1 MTTIPPTIVA
11 LRQGWQDFRS
21 AWKAATGF
29 LLFITTLNWAL
40 LSPLIAWGLEAIVRS
55 AGAVAITNADLT
67 GFALSLPGIAFLFA
81 VGTVQLALLRIRAG
95 GLTLLAAEVAAGRR
109 PRFWDVVGG
118 NIHRLPAFFLLSL
131 LQTAAVLA
139 TVAIFIGL
147 LAGIYG
153 GLLGGHDINY
163 YLKEQPREWWIAVF
177 LAGALGALFAL
188 GLLWLTARWLFAVPL
203 LVLGNLRPLE
213 ALRITWRATRGDSIG
228 LVQVFGLWWTGVAIL
243 SATLSA
249 LGWFLA
255 KPLFNWAGYFPG
267 RVLAVVAVVL
277 MTAFTTGAAI
287 GAVGLG
293 VHQFMATRMSLQHLL
308 RTRERAVPIIPL
320 GAKRLAVALALAA
333 LLVILATSAVA
344 NWLELARRNIVESVK
359 VTAHRGSSARAPE
372 NTLSA
377 VREAITDGADFAEI
391 DVQTTAEGEVVVFH
405 DGDLMRMAG
414 DSRRLKDLTLSQAK
428 ELDVGKKFNGEF
440 VGEKIPTLAEV
451 IRLSRGRIQLNIELK
466 YNWPD
471 PSLAGKVVELL
482 RREAF
487 LTNCVI
493 TSLDPAALT
502 EVQRLAPELKVG
514 QIVTA
519 SVGNVTRLPGQ
530 ILSVNQHAATRRF
543 IQQARTAGKEVHV
556 WTLNQSGDM
565 LLMIERGANNLI
577 TDHPD
582 VAVRLLRER
591 AELSDAEKLAL
602 SLRTLFGKEEAVTSR
617 RQLSAR
623 TATAPGAPVVL
634 PVSR

>member
-29 LLFITTLNWAL
+29 LFFISALDLAL
-40 LSPLIAWGLEAIVRS
+40 LSPLIAWGMEAIVRS

-67 GFALSLPGIAFLFA
+67 GFAVSLPGIAFLFA

-118 NIHRLPAFFLLSL
+118 NTHRLPAFFLLSL
-131 LQTAAVLA
+131 LQTAVVLA
-139 TVAIFIGL
+139 TVAIFVGL
-147 LAGIYG
+147 LAGIYR
-153 GLLGGHDINY
+153 GLLGEHDINY
-163 YLKEQPREWWIAVF
+163 YLKEQPREWWIAVL
-177 LAGALGALFAL
+177 LAGALGAFFAL

-213 ALRITWRATRGDSIG
+213 ALRMTWRATRGDSIG

-243 SATLSA
+243 SAILSA

-255 KPLFNWAGYFPG
+255 KPLFDWAGYFPG

-277 MTAFTTGAAI
+277 VTAFTTGAAI

-308 RTRERAVPIIPL
+308 RTRERTVPIIPL
-320 GAKRLAVALALAA
+320 GARRLAVALALAA

-377 VREAITDGADFAEI
+377 VGEAITDGADFAEI

-602 SLRTLFGKEEAVTSR
+602 SLRALFGKEEA
-617 RQLSAR
+617 L
-623 TATAPGAPVVL
+623 PGGAN
-634 PVSR
+634 

>member
-21 AWKAATGF
+21 AWKAARRF
-29 LLFITTLNWAL
+29 LLFITALDWAL

-55 AGAVAITNADLT
+55 GGAVAITNTDLT

-81 VGTVQLALLRIRAG
+81 VGTVHLVLLRVRAG

-118 NIHRLPAFFLLSL
+118 NIHRLPAFLLLSL

-139 TVAIFIGL
+139 TVAIFVGL
-147 LAGIYG
+147 LAGVYG

-163 YLKEQPREWWIAVF
+163 YLKEQPREWWIAVL

-203 LVLGNLRPLE
+203 LILGNMRPLE
-213 ALRITWRATRGDSIG
+213 ALRMTWRATRGDSIG
-228 LVQVFGLWWTGVAIL
+228 LVRVFGLWWTGVAIL
-243 SATLSA
+243 SATLTA

-267 RVLAVVAVVL
+267 RVLAVIAVVL
-277 MTAFTTGAAI
+277 VTAFAAGTAI

-293 VHQFMATRMSLQHLL
+293 VHQFMAMRMSLPHLP
-308 RTRERAVPIIPL
+308 RTRKRAVRMIPL
-320 GAKRLAVALALAA
+320 RVRRLAAALALSA
-333 LLVILATSAVA
+333 LLVILAISAVA

-377 VREAITDGADFAEI
+377 VRQAITDGADFAEI
-391 DVQTTAEGEVVVFH
+391 DVQTTADGELVVLH

-414 DSRRLKDLTLSQAK
+414 DSRRLRDLTLSQAK

-482 RREAF
+482 RQEAF
-487 LTNCVI
+487 LTNCII
-493 TSLDPAALT
+493 TCLDPAALT
-502 EVQRLAPELKVG
+502 EVRRLAPELKVG

-556 WTLNQSGDM
+556 WTLNQAGDM

-602 SLRTLFGKEEAVTSR
+602 SLRALFGKEEAA
-617 RQLSAR
+617 LG
-623 TATAPGAPVVL
+623 GAN
-634 PVSR
+634 

>member
-29 LLFITTLNWAL
+29 LLYNAALEWAL

-55 AGAVAITNADLT
+55 GGAVAITNADLT

-81 VGTVQLALLRIRAG
+81 VGTVQVVLLRIRVG

-109 PRFWDVVGG
+109 ARFWDVVGG
-118 NIHRLPAFFLLSL
+118 NIHRLPAFLLLSL

-139 TVAIFIGL
+139 TVAIFVGL

-153 GLLGGHDINY
+153 ALLGGHDINY
-163 YLKEQPREWWIAVF
+163 YLKEQPREWWIAVL
-177 LAGALGALFAL
+177 LAGALGVLFAL
-188 GLLWLTARWLFAVPL
+188 GLLWLIARWMFAVPL
-203 LVLGNLRPLE
+203 LILGNLRPLD
-213 ALRITWRATRGDSIG
+213 ALRMTWRATQGDSIG
-228 LVQVFGLWWTGVAIL
+228 LVQVFGLWWAGVAIL
-243 SATLSA
+243 SAALSA

-255 KPLFNWAGYFPG
+255 KLLFDWAGYSPG
-267 RVLAVVAVVL
+267 WVLAVVAVVL
-277 MTAFTTGAAI
+277 VTAFTTGTAM
-287 GAVGLG
+287 GALGLG
-293 VHQFMATRMSLQHLL
+293 IHQFMATRMSLQHLP
-308 RTRERAVPIIPL
+308 RTRKRAVRMIPL
-320 GAKRLAVALALAA
+320 GARRLAAALAAAA
-333 LLVILATSAVA
+333 LLVILVISAVA
-344 NWLELARRNIVESVK
+344 DWLELAHRNIVESVK

-377 VREAITDGADFAEI
+377 VQQAITDGADFAEI
-391 DVQTTAEGEVVVFH
+391 DVQTTADGELVVLH

-414 DSRRLKDLTLSQAK
+414 DSRRLRDLTLSQAK

-440 VGEKIPTLAEV
+440 LGERIPTLAEV
-451 IRLSRGRIQLNIELK
+451 IHLSRGKIQLNIELK

-471 PSLAGKVVELL
+471 PTLAGKVVELL

-487 LTNCVI
+487 LTNCII
-493 TSLDPAALT
+493 TSLDPAALA

-530 ILSVNQHAATRRF
+530 ILSVNKRAATRRF

-556 WTLNQSGDM
+556 WTLNKTGDM
-565 LLMIERGANNLI
+565 LLTIERGAQNLI

-602 SLRTLFGKEEAVTSR
+602 SLRALFGKEE
-617 RQLSAR
+617 
-623 TATAPGAPVVL
+623 TAPGSAN
-634 PVSR
+634 

>member
-29 LLFITTLNWAL
+29 LLFITALDWAL

-55 AGAVAITNADLT
+55 GGAVAITNADLI
-67 GFALSLPGIAFLFA
+67 GFALSLPGVAFLFA

-139 TVAIFIGL
+139 TVAIFVAL

-163 YLKEQPREWWIAVF
+163 YLKEQPREWWIAAL
-177 LAGALGALFAL
+177 LAGALSGLFAF
-188 GLLWLTARWLFAVPL
+188 GLLWLIARWLFAVPL
-203 LVLGNLRPLE
+203 LILGNLRPLE
-213 ALRITWRATRGDSIG
+213 ALRMTWRATRGDSIG
-228 LVQVFGLWWTGVAIL
+228 FVQVFGLWWTGVAIL

-255 KPLFNWAGYFPG
+255 KPLFDWAGYSPG

-277 MTAFTTGAAI
+277 VAAFPTGTAI

-293 VHQFMATRMSLQHLL
+293 VHQFMATRMSLAHLL
-308 RTRERAVPIIPL
+308 QTRERSVPIIPL
-320 GAKRLAVALALAA
+320 RARRLALVMVWAA
-333 LLVILATSAVA
+333 LLVILAISAVA
-344 NWLELARRNIVESVK
+344 NWLELAHRNIVESVK

-377 VREAITDGADFAEI
+377 VRQAITDGADFAEI
-391 DVQTTAEGEVVVFH
+391 DVQTTADGELVVLH
-405 DGDLMRMAG
+405 DGDLMRIAG
-414 DSRRLKDLTLSQAK
+414 DSRRLRDLTLSQAK
-428 ELDVGKKFNGEF
+428 ELDVGKKFDGKF

-451 IRLSRGRIQLNIELK
+451 IRLARGRIQLNIELK

-471 PSLAGKVVELL
+471 PTLAGKVVEVL

-487 LTNCVI
+487 LTNCII
-493 TSLDPAALT
+493 TSLDPAALA
-502 EVQRLAPELKVG
+502 EVQRLVPELKIG

-530 ILSVNQHAATRRF
+530 ILSMNKRAATRQF
-543 IQQARTAGKEVHV
+543 IQRARTAGKEVHV
-556 WTLNQSGDM
+556 WTLNKTDDM
-565 LLMIERGANNLI
+565 LVTIERGAQNLI

-602 SLRTLFGKEEAVTSR
+602 SLRTLFGKEEA
-617 RQLSAR
+617 
-623 TATAPGAPVVL
+623 APGRAN
-634 PVSR
+634 

>member
-1 MTTIPPTIVA
+1 MTAIPPTIVA

-29 LLFITTLNWAL
+29 LLFITALDWAL

-55 AGAVAITNADLT
+55 GGAVAITNADLA
-67 GFALSLPGIAFLFA
+67 GFGLSLPGIAFLFA

-139 TVAIFIGL
+139 TVAIFVGL

-163 YLKEQPREWWIAVF
+163 YLKEQPREWWIAVL

-203 LVLGNLRPLE
+203 LILGNLRPLE
-213 ALRITWRATRGDSIG
+213 ALQMTWRATRGDSIG
-228 LVQVFGLWWTGVAIL
+228 LVRVFGLWWTGVAIL
-243 SATLSA
+243 STALSA
-249 LGWFLA
+249 LGWLLA
-255 KPLFNWAGYFPG
+255 KPLFGWAGYSPG

-277 MTAFTTGAAI
+277 VTALTTGTAI
-287 GAVGLG
+287 EAVGLG
-293 VHQFMATRMSLQHLL
+293 VHQFMVTRMSLRHRL
-308 RTRERAVPIIPL
+308 RTRERTVPIIPL
-320 GAKRLAVALALAA
+320 GARRLAVALALAA
-333 LLVILATSAVA
+333 LLAILAISAVA
-344 NWLELARRNIVESVK
+344 NWLELAQRNIVESVK

-391 DVQTTAEGEVVVFH
+391 DVQTTADGEVVVFH

-414 DSRRLKDLTLSQAK
+414 DSRRLRDLTLSQAK
-428 ELDVGKKFNGEF
+428 ELDIGKKFNAEFLGER
-440 VGEKIPTLAEV
+440 IPTLAEV

-466 YNWPD
+466 YNRPD
-471 PSLAGKVVELL
+471 STLAGKVVELL

-487 LTNCVI
+487 LTNCIV
-493 TSLDPAALT
+493 TSLDPAALA

-530 ILSVNQHAATRRF
+530 ILSVNKRAATRRF

-556 WTLNQSGDM
+556 WTLNQAGDM
-565 LLMIERGANNLI
+565 LVMIERGAHNLI

-582 VAVRLLRER
+582 IAVRLLRER
-591 AELSDAEKLAL
+591 AELSDGEKLAL
-602 SLRTLFGKEEAVTSR
+602 SLRALFGKDEA
-617 RQLSAR
+617 
-623 TATAPGAPVVL
+623 APGGAN
-634 PVSR
+634 

>member
-29 LLFITTLNWAL
+29 LLFITALDWAL

-55 AGAVAITNADLT
+55 GGAVAITNADLT
-67 GFALSLPGIAFLFA
+67 GFALSLPGIAFQFA

-139 TVAIFIGL
+139 TVAIFVGL

-163 YLKEQPREWWIAVF
+163 YLKEQPREWWIAVL

-203 LVLGNLRPLE
+203 VILGNLRPLE
-213 ALRITWRATRGDSIG
+213 ALRMTWRATRGDSIG
-228 LVQVFGLWWTGVAIL
+228 LVRVFGLWWTGAAIL

-255 KPLFNWAGYFPG
+255 KPLFGWAGYSPG

-277 MTAFTTGAAI
+277 LTAFTTGTAI

-293 VHQFMATRMSLQHLL
+293 VHQFMVTRMSLRHRL
-308 RTRERAVPIIPL
+308 RTRERTVPIIPL
-320 GAKRLAVALALAA
+320 GARRLAVALALAA
-333 LLVILATSAVA
+333 LLVIFAISAVA
-344 NWLELARRNIVESVK
+344 NWLELAQRNIVESVK

-377 VREAITDGADFAEI
+377 VRQAITDGADFAEI
-391 DVQTTAEGEVVVFH
+391 DVQTTADGEVVVFH

-414 DSRRLKDLTLSQAK
+414 DRRRLRDLTLSQAK
-428 ELDVGKKFNGEF
+428 ELDIGKKFNAEFLGER
-440 VGEKIPTLAEV
+440 IPTLAEV

-466 YNWPD
+466 YNRPD
-471 PSLAGKVVELL
+471 PTLAGKVVELV

-487 LTNCVI
+487 LTNCIV
-493 TSLDPAALT
+493 TSLDPAALAD
-502 EVQRLAPELKVG
+502 VQRLAPELKVG

-530 ILSVNQHAATRRF
+530 ILSVNKRAATRRF

-556 WTLNQSGDM
+556 WTLNQAGDM
-565 LLMIERGANNLI
+565 LVMIERGAHNLI

-602 SLRTLFGKEEAVTSR
+602 SLRALFGKDEA
-617 RQLSAR
+617 
-623 TATAPGAPVVL
+623 APVGAD
-634 PVSR
+634 

>member
-29 LLFITTLNWAL
+29 LLFITALDWAL

-55 AGAVAITNADLT
+55 GGAVAITNADLT

-81 VGTVQLALLRIRAG
+81 VGTVQLALVRIRAG

-109 PRFWDVVGG
+109 PRLWDVVGG

-139 TVAIFIGL
+139 IMAIFAGL

-163 YLKEQPREWWIAVF
+163 YLKEQPREWWIAVL
-177 LAGALGALFAL
+177 LAGALGVLFVF
-188 GLLWLTARWLFAVPL
+188 GLLWLIARWLFAVPL
-203 LVLGNLRPLE
+203 LILGNLRPLD
-213 ALRITWRATRGDSIG
+213 ALRTTWRATRGDSIR
-228 LVQVFGLWWTGVAIL
+228 LIKVFGLWWTGVAIL

-255 KPLFNWAGYFPG
+255 KPLFDWAGYSPG

-277 MTAFTTGAAI
+277 VTAFTIGTAI

-308 RTRERAVPIIPL
+308 RTRERTVPIIPL
-320 GAKRLAVALALAA
+320 GARRLAAALALAA
-333 LLVILATSAVA
+333 LLVILAISAVA

-377 VREAITDGADFAEI
+377 VQEAITDGADFAEI
-391 DVQTTAEGEVVVFH
+391 DVQTTADGEVVVFH

-414 DSRRLKDLTLSQAK
+414 DSRRLRDLTLSQAK
-428 ELDVGKKFNGEF
+428 ELDIGKKFSREF
-440 VGEKIPTLAEV
+440 VGERIPTLAEV
-451 IRLSRGRIQLNIELK
+451 IRLCRGRIRLNIELK

-502 EVQRLAPELKVG
+502 EAQRLAPELKVG

-530 ILSVNQHAATRRF
+530 ILSVNQHAATRQF
-543 IQQARTAGKEVHV
+543 IQQAHTAGKEVHV

-602 SLRTLFGKEEAVTSR
+602 SLRALFGKEEA
-617 RQLSAR
+617 
-623 TATAPGAPVVL
+623 APGGAD
-634 PVSR
+634 

>member
-1 MTTIPPTIVA
+1 MTTIPPAIVA
-11 LRQGWQDFRS
+11 LRQGRQDFRS

-29 LLFITTLNWAL
+29 LLFITALDWAL

-81 VGTVQLALLRIRAG
+81 VGTVQLALLWIRAG

-109 PRFWDVVGG
+109 TRFWDVVGG
-118 NIHRLPAFFLLSL
+118 NIHRFPAFFLLSL

-139 TVAIFIGL
+139 TVAIFVGC

-163 YLKEQPREWWIAVF
+163 YLKEQPREWWIAVL

-188 GLLWLTARWLFAVPL
+188 GLLWLTMRWLFAVPL

-213 ALRITWRATRGDSIG
+213 ALRMTWRATRGDSIG
-228 LVQVFGLWWTGVAIL
+228 LVKVFGLWWAGVAIL
-243 SATLSA
+243 SAILSA

-255 KPLFNWAGYFPG
+255 KPLFDWAGYSPG
-267 RVLAVVAVVL
+267 RVLTVVTVVL
-277 MTAFTTGAAI
+277 VAAFAAGTAI
-287 GAVGLG
+287 GAAGLG
-293 VHQFMATRMSLQHLL
+293 VHQFMATRMSLPHLPRAQRAL
-308 RTRERAVPIIPL
+308 RMIPL
-320 GAKRLAVALALAA
+320 RARRLAAALALAA
-333 LLVILATSAVA
+333 LLVILALSAVA
-344 NWLELARRNIVESVK
+344 NWQELAHRHIVESVK

-377 VREAITDGADFAEI
+377 VRQAITDGADFAEI
-391 DVQTTAEGEVVVFH
+391 DVQTTADGEVVVVH

-414 DSRRLKDLTLSQAK
+414 DSRRLRDLTLSQAK
-428 ELDVGKKFNGEF
+428 ELDVGKKFNAEFLGER
-440 VGEKIPTLAEV
+440 IPTLAEV

-482 RREAF
+482 RRETF
-487 LTNCVI
+487 LTNCII
-493 TSLDPAALT
+493 TSLDTAALA
-502 EVQRLAPELKVG
+502 EVQRVAPELKVG

-530 ILSVNQHAATRRF
+530 ILSVNQRAATRPF

-556 WTLNQSGDM
+556 WTLNQAGDM

-582 VAVRLLRER
+582 VAVRVLRER

-602 SLRTLFGKEEAVTSR
+602 SLRTLFGKDEAT
-617 RQLSAR
+617 
-623 TATAPGAPVVL
+623 PGGAN
-634 PVSR
+634 

>member
-1 MTTIPPTIVA
+1 MTTIPPSIVA

-21 AWKAATGF
+21 AWKAATCF
-29 LLFITTLNWAL
+29 LLFITALDWAL

-55 AGAVAITNADLT
+55 GGAVAITNADLT
-67 GFALSLPGIAFLFA
+67 GFALSPPGIAFLFA

-95 GLTLLAAEVAAGRR
+95 GLTLLAAEVVAGRR

-139 TVAIFIGL
+139 TVAIFVGL

-163 YLKEQPREWWIAVF
+163 YLKEQPREWWIAVL
-177 LAGALGALFAL
+177 LAGALGGLFAL
-188 GLLWLTARWLFAVPL
+188 GLFWLTARWLFAVPL

-213 ALRITWRATRGDSIG
+213 ALRMTWRVTRGDSIG

-255 KPLFNWAGYFPG
+255 RPLFDWAGYVPG

-277 MTAFTTGAAI
+277 VTAFTTGTAI

-293 VHQFMATRMSLQHLL
+293 VHQFMATRMSLAHL
-308 RTRERAVPIIPL
+308 RQTRERAVPIIPL
-320 GAKRLAVALALAA
+320 GARRLAAALALAA
-333 LLVILATSAVA
+333 LLVILAISVVA
-344 NWLELARRNIVESVK
+344 NWFELARRNIVESVK

-377 VREAITDGADFAEI
+377 LREAISDGADFAEI

-414 DSRRLKDLTLSQAK
+414 DSRRLRDLTLSQAK

-440 VGEKIPTLAEV
+440 AGEKIPTLAEV
-451 IRLSRGRIQLNIELK
+451 IRLSRGRIQLNVELK

-471 PSLAGKVVELL
+471 PVLARKVVELL

-502 EVQRLAPELKVG
+502 EVQRLAPELKIG

-530 ILSVNQHAATRRF
+530 ILSVNQHSATRRF

-556 WTLNQSGDM
+556 WTLNQTGDM

-582 VAVRLLRER
+582 VAVRLLRDR

-602 SLRTLFGKEEAVTSR
+602 SLRTLFGKEEPA
-617 RQLSAR
+617 SA
-623 TATAPGAPVVL
+623 GAK
-634 PVSR
+634 

>member
-1 MTTIPPTIVA
+1 MTTIPPPIVA
-11 LRQGWQDFRS
+11 LRQGWQDFGS

-29 LLFITTLNWAL
+29 LLYNAALDWAL

-55 AGAVAITNADLT
+55 SGAVAITNADLT

-81 VGTVQLALLRIRAG
+81 VGTVQLALFRIRAG

-139 TVAIFIGL
+139 TVAIFVGL

-163 YLKEQPREWWIAVF
+163 YLKEQPREWWIAVL

-203 LVLGNLRPLE
+203 VILGNLRPLE
-213 ALRITWRATRGDSIG
+213 ALRMTWRATRGDSIG
-228 LVQVFGLWWTGVAIL
+228 LVRVFGLWWTGVAIL

-255 KPLFNWAGYFPG
+255 KPLFGWAGYSPG

-277 MTAFTTGAAI
+277 VTAFTTGTAI

-293 VHQFMATRMSLQHLL
+293 VHQFMVTRMSLRHRL
-308 RTRERAVPIIPL
+308 RTRERTVPIIPL
-320 GAKRLAVALALAA
+320 GARRLAVALALAA
-333 LLVILATSAVA
+333 LLVILAISAVA
-344 NWLELARRNIVESVK
+344 NWLELAQRNIVESVK

-391 DVQTTAEGEVVVFH
+391 DVQTTADGKVVVFH

-414 DSRRLKDLTLSQAK
+414 DSRRLRDLTLLQAK
-428 ELDVGKKFNGEF
+428 ELDIGKKFNAEFLGER
-440 VGEKIPTLAEV
+440 IPTLAEV

-466 YNWPD
+466 YNRPD
-471 PSLAGKVVELL
+471 PTLAGKVVELL

-487 LTNCVI
+487 LTNCIV
-493 TSLDPAALT
+493 TSLDPAALAD
-502 EVQRLAPELKVG
+502 VQRLAPELKVG

-530 ILSVNQHAATRRF
+530 ILSVNKRAATRRF

-556 WTLNQSGDM
+556 WTLNQAGEM
-565 LLMIERGANNLI
+565 LVMIERGAHNLI

-602 SLRTLFGKEEAVTSR
+602 SLRALFGKDEA
-617 RQLSAR
+617 
-623 TATAPGAPVVL
+623 APGGAN
-634 PVSR
+634 

>member
-29 LLFITTLNWAL
+29 LLFITALDSAL

-55 AGAVAITNADLT
+55 GGAVAITNADLT
-67 GFALSLPGIAFLFA
+67 GFALSLPGVVFLFA
-81 VGTVQLALLRIRAG
+81 VGTVKLALLRIRAG
-95 GLTLLAAEVAAGRR
+95 GLTLLAAEVAAARR

-118 NIHRLPAFFLLSL
+118 NIHRLPALFLLGL
-131 LQTAAVLA
+131 LQTATVLA
-139 TVAIFIGL
+139 TVAIFVGL

-163 YLKEQPREWWIAVF
+163 YLKEQPREWWIAVL
-177 LAGALGALFAL
+177 LAGALSALFL
-188 GLLWLTARWLFAVPL
+188 FGLLWLITRWLFAVPM

-213 ALRITWRATRGDSIG
+213 ALRTTWRATRGDSVD
-228 LVQVFGLWWTGVAIL
+228 LVKVFGVWWIGVAIL
-243 SATLSA
+243 SATLTA

-255 KPLFNWAGYFPG
+255 KPLFVWAGYIPG
-267 RVLAVVAVVL
+267 RVMAVVAVVL
-277 MTAFTTGAAI
+277 VTAFTIGTAI
-287 GAVGLG
+287 GALGLG
-293 VHQFMATRMSLQHLL
+293 VHQFMATRMSLQHRL
-308 RTRERAVPIIPL
+308 RTRERAFPIIPL
-320 GAKRLAVALALAA
+320 RARRLALVMAWVA
-333 LLVILATSAVA
+333 LLVVIVVSAVA
-344 NWLELARRNIVESVK
+344 NWLELAQRNIVESVK

-377 VREAITDGADFAEI
+377 VRQAITEGADFAEI
-391 DVQTTAEGEVVVFH
+391 DVQTTADGELVVLH

-414 DSRRLKDLTLSQAK
+414 DSRRLRDLTLSQAK

-440 VGEKIPTLAEV
+440 LGERIPTLAEV
-451 IRLSRGRIQLNIELK
+451 IRLSRGKIQLNIELK

-471 PSLAGKVVELL
+471 PTLAGKVVELL

-487 LTNCVI
+487 LTNCII
-493 TSLDPAALT
+493 TSLDPAALI
-502 EVQRLAPELKVG
+502 EVERLAPELKVG

-530 ILSVNQHAATRRF
+530 ILSVNKRAATRRF

-556 WTLNQSGDM
+556 WTLNKTGDM

-582 VAVRLLRER
+582 VAIRLLRER

-602 SLRTLFGKEEAVTSR
+602 SLRALFGKEEA
-617 RQLSAR
+617 
-623 TATAPGAPVVL
+623 APGRAN
-634 PVSR
+634 

>member
-29 LLFITTLNWAL
+29 LLFITALDWAL

-139 TVAIFIGL
+139 TVAIFVGL

-163 YLKEQPREWWIAVF
+163 YLKEQPREWWIAVL

-213 ALRITWRATRGDSIG
+213 ALRMTWRATRGDSIG
-228 LVQVFGLWWTGVAIL
+228 LVRVFGLWWTGVAIL

-255 KPLFNWAGYFPG
+255 KPLFDWAGYFPG

-277 MTAFTTGAAI
+277 VTAFAAGTAI

-293 VHQFMATRMSLQHLL
+293 VHQFMATRMSLPHLP
-308 RTRERAVPIIPL
+308 RTRKRALRMIPL
-320 GAKRLAVALALAA
+320 RARRLAAALALAA
-333 LLVILATSAVA
+333 LLVILAISAVA
-344 NWLELARRNIVESVK
+344 NWLELAHRNIVESVK

-391 DVQTTAEGEVVVFH
+391 DVQTTADGELVVLH

-414 DSRRLKDLTLSQAK
+414 DSRRLRDLTLSQAK

-451 IRLSRGRIQLNIELK
+451 IDLSRGRIQLNIELK

-493 TSLDPAALT
+493 TSLDPAALA

-530 ILSVNQHAATRRF
+530 ILSVNQHAATRQF

-556 WTLNQSGDM
+556 WTLNQAGDM
-565 LLMIERGANNLI
+565 LLMIERGAHNLI

-602 SLRTLFGKEEAVTSR
+602 SLRALFGKEEP
-617 RQLSAR
+617 
-623 TATAPGAPVVL
+623 APGGVN
-634 PVSR
+634 

>member
-11 LRQGWQDFRS
+11 LHQGWQDFRS

-29 LLFITTLNWAL
+29 LLFITTLDWAL

-55 AGAVAITNADLT
+55 GGAVAITNADLT

-139 TVAIFIGL
+139 TVAIFVGL
-147 LAGIYG
+147 VAGIYG

-163 YLKEQPREWWIAVF
+163 YLKEQWWIAVL

-203 LVLGNLRPLE
+203 LILGNLRPLE
-213 ALRITWRATRGDSIG
+213 ALRMTWRATRGDSIG
-228 LVQVFGLWWTGVAIL
+228 LVRVFGLWWTGVAIL

-255 KPLFNWAGYFPG
+255 KLLFGWAGYFPG

-277 MTAFTTGAAI
+277 VTAFTTGTAI

-293 VHQFMATRMSLQHLL
+293 VHQFMVTRMSLRHRV
-308 RTRERAVPIIPL
+308 RTRERTVPIIPL
-320 GAKRLAVALALAA
+320 GARRLAVALASAA
-333 LLVILATSAVA
+333 LLVILAISAVA
-344 NWLELARRNIVESVK
+344 NWHELAHRNIVESVK

-391 DVQTTAEGEVVVFH
+391 DVQTTADGQVVVFH

-414 DSRRLKDLTLSQAK
+414 DSRRLRDLTLSQAK
-428 ELDVGKKFNGEF
+428 ELDIGKKFNAEFLGER
-440 VGEKIPTLAEV
+440 IPTLAEV

-466 YNWPD
+466 YNRPD
-471 PSLAGKVVELL
+471 PTLAGKVVELV

-487 LTNCVI
+487 LTNCIV
-493 TSLDPAALT
+493 TSLDPAALAD
-502 EVQRLAPELKVG
+502 VQRLAPELKVG

-530 ILSVNQHAATRRF
+530 ILSVNKRAATRRF

-556 WTLNQSGDM
+556 WTLNQAGDM
-565 LLMIERGANNLI
+565 LVMIERGAHNLI

-602 SLRTLFGKEEAVTSR
+602 SLRALFGKDEA
-617 RQLSAR
+617 
-623 TATAPGAPVVL
+623 APGGAN
-634 PVSR
+634 

>member
-11 LRQGWQDFRS
+11 LHQGWQDFRS

-29 LLFITTLNWAL
+29 LLFITTLDWAL

-55 AGAVAITNADLT
+55 GGAVAITNADLT

-139 TVAIFIGL
+139 TVAIFVGL
-147 LAGIYG
+147 VAGIYG

-163 YLKEQPREWWIAVF
+163 YLKEQWWIAVL

-203 LVLGNLRPLE
+203 LILGNLRPLE
-213 ALRITWRATRGDSIG
+213 ALRMTWRATRGDSIG
-228 LVQVFGLWWTGVAIL
+228 LVRVFGLWWTGVAIL

-255 KPLFNWAGYFPG
+255 KLLFGWAGYFPG

-277 MTAFTTGAAI
+277 VTAFTTGTAI

-293 VHQFMATRMSLQHLL
+293 VHQFMVTRMSLRHRV
-308 RTRERAVPIIPL
+308 RTRERTVPIIPL
-320 GAKRLAVALALAA
+320 GARRLAVALASAA
-333 LLVILATSAVA
+333 LLVILAISAVA
-344 NWLELARRNIVESVK
+344 NWHELAHRNIVESVK

-391 DVQTTAEGEVVVFH
+391 DVQTTADGQVVVFH

-414 DSRRLKDLTLSQAK
+414 DSRRLRDLTLSQAK
-428 ELDVGKKFNGEF
+428 ELDVGRKFKAEFLGER
-440 VGEKIPTLAEV
+440 IPTLAEV

-466 YNWPD
+466 YNRPD
-471 PSLAGKVVELL
+471 PTLAGKVVELV

-487 LTNCVI
+487 LTNCIV
-493 TSLDPAALT
+493 TSLDPAALAD
-502 EVQRLAPELKVG
+502 VQRLAPELKVG

-530 ILSVNQHAATRRF
+530 ILSVNKRAATRRF

-556 WTLNQSGDM
+556 WTLNQAGDM
-565 LLMIERGANNLI
+565 LVMIERGAHNLI

-602 SLRTLFGKEEAVTSR
+602 SLRALFGKDEA
-617 RQLSAR
+617 
-623 TATAPGAPVVL
+623 APGGAN
-634 PVSR
+634 

>member
-29 LLFITTLNWAL
+29 LLFITALDWAL

-55 AGAVAITNADLT
+55 GGAVAITNADLT
-67 GFALSLPGIAFLFA
+67 GFALSLPGIAFLFT

-139 TVAIFIGL
+139 TVAIFVGL

-163 YLKEQPREWWIAVF
+163 YLKEQPREWWIAV
-177 LAGALGALFAL
+177 LLVVALGALFAL

-203 LVLGNLRPLE
+203 LILGNWRPFE
-213 ALRITWRATRGDSIG
+213 ALRMTWRATRGDSIG
-228 LVQVFGLWWTGVAIL
+228 LVRVFGLWWTGVAIL
-243 SATLSA
+243 SAALSV

-255 KPLFNWAGYFPG
+255 KPLFDWAGYSPG
-267 RVLAVVAVVL
+267 RVLAVVVVVL
-277 MTAFTTGAAI
+277 ATAFTAGTAI

-293 VHQFMATRMSLQHLL
+293 VHQFMATRVGVPHLP
-308 RTRERAVPIIPL
+308 RTRKRAVRMIPL
-320 GAKRLAVALALAA
+320 RARRLAAGLALAA
-333 LLVILATSAVA
+333 LVVILTISALA

-377 VREAITDGADFAEI
+377 VRQAITDGADFAEI
-391 DVQTTAEGEVVVFH
+391 DVQTTAEGELVVLH

-414 DSRRLKDLTLSQAK
+414 DSRRLRDLTLSQAK
-428 ELDVGKKFNGEF
+428 ELDVGKKFNAEFLGER
-440 VGEKIPTLAEV
+440 IPTLDEV

-471 PSLAGKVVELL
+471 PSLAEKVVELL

-487 LTNCVI
+487 LSNCVI

-530 ILSVNQHAATRRF
+530 ILSVNKRAATRRF

-556 WTLNQSGDM
+556 WTLNQAGDM

-582 VAVRLLRER
+582 VAVRVLRER

-602 SLRTLFGKEEAVTSR
+602 SLRTLFGKDEAT
-617 RQLSAR
+617 
-623 TATAPGAPVVL
+623 PGGAN
-634 PVSR
+634 

>member
-29 LLFITTLNWAL
+29 LLFITALDWAL

-55 AGAVAITNADLT
+55 GGAVAITNADLT

-139 TVAIFIGL
+139 TVAIFVGL

-163 YLKEQPREWWIAVF
+163 YLKEQPREWWIAVL

-203 LVLGNLRPLE
+203 VILGNLRPLE
-213 ALRITWRATRGDSIG
+213 ALRMTWRATRGDSIG
-228 LVQVFGLWWTGVAIL
+228 LVRVFGLWWTGAAIL

-255 KPLFNWAGYFPG
+255 KPLFGWAGYSPG

-277 MTAFTTGAAI
+277 LTAFTTGTAI

-293 VHQFMATRMSLQHLL
+293 VHQFMVTRMSLRHRL
-308 RTRERAVPIIPL
+308 RTRERTVPIIPL
-320 GAKRLAVALALAA
+320 GARRLAVALALAA
-333 LLVILATSAVA
+333 LLVIFAISAVA
-344 NWLELARRNIVESVK
+344 NWLELAQRNIVESVK

-377 VREAITDGADFAEI
+377 VRQAITDGADFAEI
-391 DVQTTAEGEVVVFH
+391 DVQTTADGEVVVFH

-414 DSRRLKDLTLSQAK
+414 DRRRLRDLTLSQAK
-428 ELDVGKKFNGEF
+428 ELDIGKKFNAEFLGER
-440 VGEKIPTLAEV
+440 IPTLAEV

-466 YNWPD
+466 YNRPD
-471 PSLAGKVVELL
+471 PTLAGKVVELV

-487 LTNCVI
+487 LTNCIV
-493 TSLDPAALT
+493 TSLDPAALAD
-502 EVQRLAPELKVG
+502 VQRLAPELKVG

-530 ILSVNQHAATRRF
+530 ILSVNKRAATRRF

-556 WTLNQSGDM
+556 WTLNQAGDM
-565 LLMIERGANNLI
+565 LVMIERGAHNLI

-602 SLRTLFGKEEAVTSR
+602 SLRALFGKDEA
-617 RQLSAR
+617 
-623 TATAPGAPVVL
+623 APVGAD
-634 PVSR
+634 

>member
-1 MTTIPPTIVA
+1 
-11 LRQGWQDFRS
+11 
-21 AWKAATGF
+21 
-29 LLFITTLNWAL
+29 
-40 LSPLIAWGLEAIVRS
+40 
-55 AGAVAITNADLT
+55 LT
-67 GFALSLPGIAFLFA
+67 P
-81 VGTVQLALLRIRAG
+81 
-95 GLTLLAAEVAAGRR
+95 LAAEVAAGRQ
-109 PRFWDVVGG
+109 PRFWDVIGG

-139 TVAIFIGL
+139 TVAIFVGL

-163 YLKEQPREWWIAVF
+163 YLKEQPREWWIAVL
-177 LAGALGALFAL
+177 LAGALGALLAL

-203 LVLGNLRPLE
+203 LVLGSLRPLE
-213 ALRITWRATRGDSIG
+213 ALRMTWRATRGDSIG

-249 LGWFLA
+249 VGWFLA
-255 KPLFNWAGYFPG
+255 KPLFDWAGYFPG
-267 RVLAVVAVVL
+267 RVLAVVALVL
-277 MTAFTTGAAI
+277 VTAFAAGTAI
-287 GAVGLG
+287 GAAGLG
-293 VHQFMATRMSLQHLL
+293 VHQFMATRMSLPHLP
-308 RTRERAVPIIPL
+308 RTRKRAVRVIPL
-320 GAKRLAVALALAA
+320 RVRRLAAALALAA
-333 LLVILATSAVA
+333 LLVILAISAVA
-344 NWLELARRNIVESVK
+344 NWHELAHRHIVESVK

-377 VREAITDGADFAEI
+377 VRQAITDGADFAEI
-391 DVQTTAEGEVVVFH
+391 DVQTTADGELVVLH

-414 DSRRLKDLTLSQAK
+414 DSRRLRDLTLSQAK
-428 ELDVGKKFNGEF
+428 ELDVGKKFSAEF
-440 VGEKIPTLAEV
+440 AGEKIPTLTEV

-471 PSLAGKVVELL
+471 VTLAGKVVELL

-487 LTNCVI
+487 LTNCII
-493 TSLDPAALT
+493 TSLDSAALAK
-502 EVQRLAPELKVG
+502 VQRLAPELKVG

-530 ILSVNQHAATRRF
+530 ILSVNKRAATRQF

-556 WTLNQSGDM
+556 WTLNQAGDM
-565 LLMIERGANNLI
+565 LLMIERGAQNLI

-602 SLRTLFGKEEAVTSR
+602 SLRALFGKEEP
-617 RQLSAR
+617 
-623 TATAPGAPVVL
+623 APGGAD
-634 PVSR
+634 

>member
-1 MTTIPPTIVA
+1 M
-11 LRQGWQDFRS
+11 
-21 AWKAATGF
+21 
-29 LLFITTLNWAL
+29 
-40 LSPLIAWGLEAIVRS
+40 
-55 AGAVAITNADLT
+55 
-67 GFALSLPGIAFLFA
+67 
-81 VGTVQLALLRIRAG
+81 
-95 GLTLLAAEVAAGRR
+95 
-109 PRFWDVVGG
+109 
-118 NIHRLPAFFLLSL
+118 
-131 LQTAAVLA
+131 
-139 TVAIFIGL
+139 
-147 LAGIYG
+147 
-153 GLLGGHDINY
+153 
-163 YLKEQPREWWIAVF
+163 
-177 LAGALGALFAL
+177 
-188 GLLWLTARWLFAVPL
+188 
-203 LVLGNLRPLE
+203 
-213 ALRITWRATRGDSIG
+213 TWRATRGDSIG
-228 LVQVFGLWWTGVAIL
+228 LVRVFGLWWTGVAIL
-243 SATLSA
+243 SAILGA

-255 KPLFNWAGYFPG
+255 KPLFNWAGYSPG
-267 RVLAVVAVVL
+267 RVLAVVVVVL
-277 MTAFTTGAAI
+277 VTAFTAGTAI

-293 VHQFMATRMSLQHLL
+293 VHQFMATRMGVPHLP
-308 RTRERAVPIIPL
+308 RTRKRAVRMVPL
-320 GAKRLAVALALAA
+320 RARRLAAALALAA
-333 LLVILATSAVA
+333 LVVILTISAAA

-377 VREAITDGADFAEI
+377 VRQAITDGADFAEI
-391 DVQTTAEGEVVVFH
+391 DVQTTAEGELVVLH

-414 DSRRLKDLTLSQAK
+414 DSRRLRDLTLSQAK
-428 ELDVGKKFNGEF
+428 ELDVGKKFNAGFLGER
-440 VGEKIPTLAEV
+440 IPTLAEV

-530 ILSVNQHAATRRF
+530 ILSVNKRAATRRF

-556 WTLNQSGDM
+556 WTLNQGGDM

-582 VAVRLLRER
+582 VAVRLLRDR

-602 SLRTLFGKEEAVTSR
+602 SLRTLFGKDEAT
-617 RQLSAR
+617 
-623 TATAPGAPVVL
+623 PGGAN
-634 PVSR
+634 

>member
-1 MTTIPPTIVA
+1 MTPLPPTIVA
-11 LRQGWQDFRS
+11 LRQGWQDLRS

-29 LLFITTLNWAL
+29 LLFITALDWAL

-55 AGAVAITNADLT
+55 GGAVAITNADLT
-67 GFALSLPGIAFLFA
+67 GFAFSLPGIAFLFA
-81 VGTVQLALLRIRAG
+81 VGTVHVLLFRIRAG
-95 GLTLLAAEVAAGRR
+95 GLTLLGAEVAAGRH

-139 TVAIFIGL
+139 TVALFVGL
-147 LAGIYG
+147 LAGIYE

-163 YLKEQPREWWIAVF
+163 YLKEQPREWWIAVL
-177 LAGALGALFAL
+177 LAGALGALFLL
-188 GLLWLTARWLFAVPL
+188 GLLWLIARWLFAVPL

-213 ALRITWRATRGDSIG
+213 ALRTTWRATRGDSFDLIK
-228 LVQVFGLWWTGVAIL
+228 VFGVWWIWVAIL
-243 SATLSA
+243 SATLTA

-255 KPLFNWAGYFPG
+255 KPLFDWAGYIPG
-267 RVLAVVAVVL
+267 RVIAVVAVVL
-277 MTAFTTGAAI
+277 VTAFTIGTAI
-287 GAVGLG
+287 GALGLG
-293 VHQFMATRMSLQHLL
+293 VHQFMATRMSLHHLPQTRKRAIRMIPL
-308 RTRERAVPIIPL
+308 RTRRIA
-320 GAKRLAVALALAA
+320 AALALAA
-333 LLVILATSAVA
+333 LLVIIVVSAVA
-344 NWLELARRNIVESVK
+344 NCLALAQRNIVESVK

-391 DVQTTAEGEVVVFH
+391 DVQTTADGELVVLH

-414 DSRRLKDLTLSQAK
+414 DSRRLRDLTLSQAK
-428 ELDVGKKFNGEF
+428 ELDVGKRFKAEF
-440 VGEKIPTLAEV
+440 VGERIPTLAEV
-451 IRLSRGRIQLNIELK
+451 IGLSRGRIQLNIELK

-471 PSLAGKVVELL
+471 PTLAGRVVELL

-487 LTNCVI
+487 LTNCII
-493 TSLDPAALT
+493 TSLDSAALA

-530 ILSVNQHAATRRF
+530 ILSMNQHAATRRF
-543 IQQARTAGKEVHV
+543 IRQARTAGKEVHV
-556 WTLNQSGDM
+556 WTLNEPSDM
-565 LLMIERGANNLI
+565 LLMIERGAQNLI

-582 VAVRLLRER
+582 VVVRLLRQR
-591 AELSDAEKLAL
+591 AELSDVEKLAL
-602 SLRTLFGKEEAVTSR
+602 SLRALFGKKEP
-617 RQLSAR
+617 
-623 TATAPGAPVVL
+623 APGAAN
-634 PVSR
+634 